1 MLKITTL
8 ILIGIILIPTLQA
21 AENEEVVK
29 LLLCYDSP
37 NSDYCLAEH
46 IFQFKGQ
53 FGEFKGQIGELKRQ
67 IGELKRQIGALK
79 TTAKAQQQSIDAQQQ
94 TIDGQQQTIDAQQ
107 GSIQSLKDE
116 IAHLESMHK
125 ALETTVKAQ
134 KDMIEAQQKTLQSF
148 LNRIIHLESRLYRY
162 TDNNDGTVTDNRTGL
177 IWLKNANC
185 FGRHWWKIA
194 KKKVAKLA
202 SGQCGLR
209 DNSRAGEWR
218 LPTKVE
224 WEAMMDYR
232 YRKLTLSNAIGTGQ
246 WKEGDAFSGV
256 QFSKYWSSSLQRKSS
271 AWYAD
276 VYNGRIDFDDMN
288 TNKHVWP
295 VRGEQ

>member
-1 MLKITTL
+1 MQKITTL

-46 IFQFKGQ
+46 ILKLKG
-53 FGEFKGQIGELKRQ
+53 Q

-79 TTAKAQQQSIDAQQQ
+79 TTTQAQQQ
-94 TIDGQQQTIDAQQ
+94 TINAQQQTINAQQQTIDAQQ
-107 GSIQSLKDE
+107 QSLQSLKDE
-116 IAHLESMHK
+116 IAHLESKHK
-125 ALETTVKAQ
+125 ALETRVKAQ
-134 KDMIEAQQKTLQSF
+134 KDTIDAQQKTLQTF
-148 LNRIIHLESRLYRY
+148 LDRITLLESRLYRY

-185 FGRHWWKIA
+185 FERQWWNTA
-194 KKKVAKLA
+194 KNKVAKLA

-218 LPTKVE
+218 LPTKEE

-232 YRKLTLSNAIGTGQ
+232 YRKLALSNAIGTGQ
-246 WKEGDAFSGV
+246 WKEGDAFLGV
-256 QFSKYWSSSLQRKSS
+256 QFSKYWSSSLRDKSS

-276 VYNGRIDFDDMN
+276 IYNGHIKFSNID
-288 TNKHVWP
+288 TKKQVWP